1 MTASLAGSNSSRK
14 ASKPSP
20 SGDDDPLPA
29 PGPVTVC
36 GRCLAPLDP
45 AKPHPQP
52 CGWAQYK
59 ENGPKGGRPPAFG
72 NKTNNFRIAPYS

>member
-1 MTASLAGSNSSRK
+1 MTASLAGVNSSRK

-36 GRCLAPLDP
+36 GRCLAPLGP